1 MQELN
6 GKTDSQYYITQHR
19 RDTIAFMPRSIEALK
34 FADDMDNDD
43 VSQKQSVVVVLPDID
58 SERTSLLE
66 MM

>member
-34 FADDMDNDD
+34 FADDMENDD
-43 VSQKQSVVVVLPDID
+43 VSHKSTTVILRDID
-58 SERTSLLE
+58 SSELTSLLE
-66 MM
+66 MV